1 MNQNF
6 LEKVSRRHT
15 KKFAPMND
23 INIAITKLLN
33 GEPVAFPTE
42 TVYGLGADCTNNQ
55 AVEKIFSLKGRP
67 SFNPLI
73 IHVLNLDTALKY
85 GEFNR
90 SALRL
95 AQFFWPGPL
104 TLVVPLR
111 PGTNISQCVTAGLE
125 TIAIRV
131 PNHPIAL
138 ELLKHYPNPIAAP
151 SANKSGYVSP
161 TKHEHVRHEFQKD
174 IFIIPGDQSCIG
186 LESTIVD
193 CSDENIAI
201 LRPGFITKTDIENF
215 LNIPVFEKSS
225 TEAIK
230 APGQLKHHYAPLLPV
245 RLNAINIFPNEAL
258 LTFGSNKLT
267 SDAMLNLS
275 PTGNLDEAAAN
286 LFDFLRILDKT
297 NSNVTQIAITPIPN
311 TGVGLAIN
319 ERLHRAA
326 APKSDTMA
334 F

>member
-1 MNQNF
+1 MN
-6 LEKVSRRHT
+6 
-15 KKFAPMND
+15 ND
-23 INIAITKLLN
+23 INIAVIKLLS

-42 TVYGLGADCTNNQ
+42 TVYGLGADCTNDQ

-73 IHVLNLDTALKY
+73 IHVANLDNALKY

-95 AQFFWPGPL
+95 AQAFWPGPL

-111 PGTNISQCVTAGLE
+111 PGTHVSQRVTAGLE

-138 ELLKHYPNPIAAP
+138 ELLHLYPNPIAAP

-161 TKHEHVRHEFQKD
+161 TKYEHVRNEFHPD
-174 IFIIPGDQSCIG
+174 VFIIPGDQSCIG

-193 CSDENIAI
+193 CSEEDIAI

-215 LNIPVFEKSS
+215 LDISVSEKSS
-225 TEAIK
+225 VEAIK
-230 APGQLKHHYAPLLPV
+230 APGQLKHHYSPSLPV
-245 RLNAINIFPNEAL
+245 RLNASSIFPNEAL
-258 LTFGSNKLT
+258 LTFGQGNLT
-267 SDAMLNLS
+267 AEVMLNLS
-275 PTGNLDEAAAN
+275 PSGNLDEAAAN
-286 LFDFLRILDKT
+286 LFDFLRTLDKA
-297 NSNVTQIAITPIPN
+297 NSNITQIAVTHIPN

-319 ERLHRAA
+319 ERLQRAA
-326 APKSDTMA
+326 TPKSD
-334 F
+334 

>member
-1 MNQNF
+1 MN
-6 LEKVSRRHT
+6 E
-15 KKFAPMND
+15 
-23 INIAITKLLN
+23 INIAVTKLLN

-42 TVYGLGADCTNNQ
+42 TVYGLGADCTKDQ

-95 AQFFWPGPL
+95 AQYFWPGPL

-111 PGTNISQCVTAGLE
+111 PGTNISNRVTARLD

-138 ELLKHYPNPIAAP
+138 ELLHRYPNPIAAP

-161 TKHEHVRHEFQKD
+161 TKYEHVRSEFHD
-174 IFIIPGDQSCIG
+174 DVFIIPGDQSCIG

-193 CSDENIAI
+193 CSEEDIVI
-201 LRPGFITKTDIENF
+201 LRPGFITKTNIEKF
-215 LNIPVFEKSS
+215 LGLSVSEKSS

-230 APGQLKHHYAPLLPV
+230 APGQLKHHYSPSLPV
-245 RLNAINIFPNEAL
+245 RLNATTVFPDEAL
-258 LTFGSNKLT
+258 LTFGSCELK
-267 SDAMLNLS
+267 SDVILNLS
-275 PTGNLDEAAAN
+275 PSGNLEEAATN
-286 LFDFLRILDKT
+286 LFDFLRALDKT
-297 NSNVTQIAITPIPN
+297 NSNIAQIAVTSIPN
-311 TGVGLAIN
+311 IGVGVAIN
-319 ERLHRAA
+319 ERLQRAA
-326 APKSDTMA
+326 ASKSE
-334 F
+334 

>member
-6 LEKVSRRHT
+6 LEKGSCRHT
-15 KKFAPMND
+15 KKFTTMND

-42 TVYGLGADCTNNQ
+42 TVYGLGADCTNDQ

-85 GEFNR
+85 GEFNQP
-90 SALRL
+90 ALRL
-95 AQFFWPGPL
+95 AQSFWPGPL

-111 PGTNISQCVTAGLE
+111 PGTNISQRVTAGLE

-131 PNHPIAL
+131 PNHPVAL
-138 ELLKHYPNPIAAP
+138 ELLRHYPTPIAAP

-161 TKHEHVRHEFQKD
+161 TKHEHVRSEFHD
-174 IFIIPGDQSCIG
+174 DVFIIPGDQSCIG

-193 CSDENIAI
+193 CSDESVAI

-215 LNIPVFEKSS
+215 LGIPVSEKSS

-230 APGQLKHHYAPLLPV
+230 APGQLKHHYSPILPV
-245 RLNAINIFPNEAL
+245 RLNAANVFQNEAL
-258 LTFGSNKLT
+258 LTFGSNELT
-267 SDAMLNLS
+267 SEVMLNLS
-275 PTGNLDEAAAN
+275 HSGNLDEAAAN
-286 LFDFLRILDKT
+286 LFDFLRTLDKT
-297 NSNVTQIAITPIPN
+297 SSNITQIAITPIPN
-311 TGVGLAIN
+311 IGVGLAIN
-319 ERLHRAA
+319 ERLQRAA
-326 APKSDTMA
+326 TPKSD
-334 F
+334 

>member
-6 LEKVSRRHT
+6 LEKGSCRHT
-15 KKFAPMND
+15 KKFALMND
-23 INIAITKLLN
+23 INIAITTLLS

-42 TVYGLGADCTNNQ
+42 TVYGLGADCTNDQ
-55 AVEKIFSLKGRP
+55 AVEKIFLLKGRP

-95 AQFFWPGPL
+95 AQSFWPGPL

-111 PGTNISQCVTAGLE
+111 PGNKISQRVTAGLE

-131 PNHPIAL
+131 PNHPVAL
-138 ELLKHYPNPIAAP
+138 ELLRRYPNPIAAP

-161 TKHEHVRHEFQKD
+161 TKHEHVRNEFHD
-174 IFIIPGDQSCIG
+174 DVFIIPGDQSCIG

-193 CSDENIAI
+193 CSDEEVAI

-215 LNIPVFEKSS
+215 LDMPVSEKSS

-230 APGQLKHHYAPLLPV
+230 APGQLKHHYSPSLPV
-245 RLNAINIFPNEAL
+245 RLNASSTFPNEAL
-258 LTFGSNKLT
+258 LTFGSNELT
-267 SDAMLNLS
+267 SDVMLNLS
-275 PTGNLDEAAAN
+275 PTGNLDEAATN
-286 LFDFLRILDKT
+286 LFDFLRALDKT
-297 NSNVTQIAITPIPN
+297 TSNINQIAVAAIPN
-311 TGVGLAIN
+311 IGVGLAIN
-319 ERLHRAA
+319 ERLQRAA
-326 APKSDTMA
+326 TPKSD
-334 F
+334 